1 MKKFKISVSKDQK
14 KYTLVLNA
22 ENQTEAKQRV
32 HKEWYSILTLQEI
45 WDEQQLWHAYAFI
58 WKKDGEIKSGK
69 VMGNEIFKV
78 YVKLRKDLGYEIEE
92 IYSVEQEKP
101 APEELSKQVRN
112 LEQEYQIYLETLNK
126 SEKKKPKKEK
136 VDDPIDKTKET
147 NIDSFFMKKELEQ
160 TYKMIDFVLEK
171 VKNLIDNKEIEDL
184 DPIQKEKLKTL
195 YNSIIKIKKSTNIAK
210 LKEVGELALYKVGL
224 LELRELEKH
233 KSTKMK
239 GLLKDTNKLLK
250 QIWSS
255 KQFVEKEKDYKRI
268 VSERLTEFFWKYAP
282 KKEKKQKV
290 DKTSHEYIRTELLI
304 RKYKEKLKE
313 NTQEIIKNFFRKKSE
328 KKDDLLLRRKVI
340 KQNLILYKV
349 KQKWVNYSYTAIKKW
364 YGYFLEFIEA
374 VIQMIRQYI
383 FAIIFFYSFF
393 VLVFITG
400 FPLTVWVNS
409 LLPEI
414 SFNFKG
420 LFYFILFI
428 FIYLTLYLRKGF
440 ISLGINFVLLFF
452 IVIFWVINF

>member
-1 MKKFKISVSKDQK
+1 
-14 KYTLVLNA
+14 
-22 ENQTEAKQRV
+22 
-32 HKEWYSILTLQEI
+32 
-45 WDEQQLWHAYAFI
+45 
-58 WKKDGEIKSGK
+58 
-69 VMGNEIFKV
+69 
-78 YVKLRKDLGYEIEE
+78 
-92 IYSVEQEKP
+92 
-101 APEELSKQVRN
+101 
-112 LEQEYQIYLETLNK
+112 
-126 SEKKKPKKEK
+126 
-136 VDDPIDKTKET
+136 
-147 NIDSFFMKKELEQ
+147 
-160 TYKMIDFVLEK
+160 
-171 VKNLIDNKEIEDL
+171 
-184 DPIQKEKLKTL
+184 
-195 YNSIIKIKKSTNIAK
+195 
-210 LKEVGELALYKVGL
+210 
-224 LELRELEKH
+224 LEKH

>member
-1 MKKFKISVSKDQK
+1 
-14 KYTLVLNA
+14 
-22 ENQTEAKQRV
+22 
-32 HKEWYSILTLQEI
+32 
-45 WDEQQLWHAYAFI
+45 
-58 WKKDGEIKSGK
+58 
-69 VMGNEIFKV
+69 MGNEIFKV

-101 APEELSKQVRN
+101 ALEELSKQVRN

-250 QIWSS
+250 QI
-255 KQFVEKEKDYKRI
+255 
-268 VSERLTEFFWKYAP
+268 
-282 KKEKKQKV
+282 
-290 DKTSHEYIRTELLI
+290 
-304 RKYKEKLKE
+304 
-313 NTQEIIKNFFRKKSE
+313 
-328 KKDDLLLRRKVI
+328 
-340 KQNLILYKV
+340 
-349 KQKWVNYSYTAIKKW
+349 
-364 YGYFLEFIEA
+364 
-374 VIQMIRQYI
+374 
-383 FAIIFFYSFF
+383 
-393 VLVFITG
+393 
-400 FPLTVWVNS
+400 
-409 LLPEI
+409 
-414 SFNFKG
+414 
-420 LFYFILFI
+420 
-428 FIYLTLYLRKGF
+428 
-440 ISLGINFVLLFF
+440 
-452 IVIFWVINF
+452 